1 MVKKTLL
8 SSPETFHTRR
18 PMEFLD
24 PGINIPVPQA
34 VSLEQRAQMEAE
46 FERRSRNAEA
56 QIQEEGHSLVVDTA
70 NTESLKLIPVK
81 DLEVSPWNARPAPL
95 GMEELQKLMQAISRE
110 GVQSPV
116 HVYPIPDERE
126 RYAILDGQRR
136 FRAAVALGI
145 PVIPAIVHSVPEPL
159 KAYLLS
165 HMLSDTGEKPDVLDN
180 AIIWKKFLD
189 DGLVKTAEELALML
203 GVSKASVSKTL
214 YFYKISEGNQQFLL
228 ERREPVSWRALEAMY
243 RAEAQ
248 YGAEKVQAAVND
260 REDAEPLVEVL
271 AKLDRAESRRKRRYS
286 RSTDREPIVVDGA
299 VVGTVSRSKNRLI
312 VDLPY
317 LEFDDEKA
325 RRTVEAVRASLSSP
339 T

>member
-18 PMEFLD
+18 PTEFMD
-24 PGINIPVPQA
+24 PGINIPAPQA
-34 VSLEQRAQMEAE
+34 VSPEQRAQMEAE

-56 QIQEEGHSLVVDTA
+56 RIQEAGHSLGVDTA

-95 GMEELQKLMQAISRE
+95 GMEELQKLMQAIIRE

-116 HVYPIPDERE
+116 HVYPIPDEPE

-136 FRAAVALGI
+136 FRAAVALGV
-145 PVIPAIVHSVPEPL
+145 PAIPAIVHAVPEPL

-260 REDAEPLVEVL
+260 REDTEPLVEVL